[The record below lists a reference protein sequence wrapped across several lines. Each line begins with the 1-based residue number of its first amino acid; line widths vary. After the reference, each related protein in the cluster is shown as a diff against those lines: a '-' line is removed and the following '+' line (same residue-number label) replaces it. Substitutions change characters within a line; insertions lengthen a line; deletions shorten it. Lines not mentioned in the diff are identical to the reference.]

1 MPSKH
6 ARLSPSSSHIWLHCP
21 PSVRLSEKYEDQ
33 TSIYAEEGTE
43 AHSLCEYELRKILDE
58 KVADPRPNLRFYDQ
72 VMQDS
77 ADGYVE
83 TVMGIYDE
91 LKTFDESAV
100 VFVEQ
105 QVDFSEYVPGG
116 FGTSDAVIIG
126 GPTMVICDFKYG
138 SGVEVSAT
146 ENTQLMCYA
155 LGCYL
160 AFSPIY
166 DISDIRLVIYQ
177 PRLSNYSVWE
187 CSADD
192 LLAWAEEELRPK
204 AKLAEAGEGT
214 FAAGEWCRF
223 CKARHTCRARSL
235 KNLELAQYDF
245 KLPPELSDDEV
256 SDILN
261 LLDDLEKWA
270 SDIREYAVKT
280 ILSGN
285 AIDGWK
291 LVEGRSNRKYTDEQ
305 AVASAV
311 TDAGYDPYEHKV
323 LGITAMTSIL
333 GKKKFNELL
342 GELVYKPA
350 GKPVLV
356 RSNDK
361 RPEYSNAKTDFMEVN
376 DNDK

>member
-6 ARLSPSSSHIWLHCP
+6 ARLSPSSSNIWLHCP
-21 PSVRLSEKYEDQ
+21 PSVKLSEQYEDQ
-33 TSIYAEEGTE
+33 PSIYAEEGTE
-43 AHSLCEYELRKILDE
+43 AHSLCEYELRKVLGE
-58 KVADPRPNLRFYDQ
+58 KATDPKFGLRFYDH

-83 TVMGIYDE
+83 TVMGIYEE
-91 LKTFDESAV
+91 LKSGDESAV

-126 GPTMVICDFKYG
+126 GSTMVVCDFKYG

-166 DISDIRLVIYQ
+166 DITTIRLMIYQ

-187 CSADD
+187 CSADT
-192 LLAWAEEELRPK
+192 LTAWAEEELRPK

-223 CKARHTCRARSL
+223 CKARYTCRERSL
-235 KNLELAQYDF
+235 KNLELAKYDF

-256 SDILN
+256 ADILN

-270 SDIREYAVKT
+270 SDIREHALKT
-280 ILSGN
+280 IMSGS
-285 AIDGWK
+285 AIEGWK

-305 AVASAV
+305 AVATAV
-311 TDAGYDPYEHKV
+311 QNAGYDPYDHKV
-323 LGITAMTSIL
+323 LGVTAMTSLL
-333 GKKKFNELL
+333 GKKKFAEIL
-342 GELVYKPA
+342 GELVYKPP

-356 RSNDK
+356 RANDK
-361 RPEYSNAKTDFMEVN
+361 RPEYSNAKSDFMEEIEN
-376 DNDK
+376 E